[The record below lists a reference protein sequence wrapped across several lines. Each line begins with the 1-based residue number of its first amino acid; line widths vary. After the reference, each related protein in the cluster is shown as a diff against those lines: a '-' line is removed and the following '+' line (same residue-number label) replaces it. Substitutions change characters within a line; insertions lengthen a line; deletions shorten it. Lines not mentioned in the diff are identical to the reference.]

1 MSFVTDM
8 TDLPFPKS
16 DLNPVPVGADPTK
29 FQTAAEWNTL
39 CQAVVDLRTFVVRP
53 SNNIVAML
61 GNSQFTSKGCTTD
74 NMSRQPNVFLSNTKV
89 TLSKIYGT
97 ASSEPI
103 PLTDMGRGPLRIAN
117 VSTFPGFGPEVSF
130 GKELYDLLNGFGTP
144 VTSSNMPWVVS
155 FAIDGMAVK
164 QMRKGS
170 TYGTATPAFGGANA
184 YNAFV
189 TRVQS
194 VVSDTG
200 RRLGLLVGDLGP
212 NDGAD
217 ATDAANVA
225 ANWIGLWG
233 ELQGDLGDD
242 FPLILLNMHSAADA
256 AFRPTVVRP
265 QLALAAATI
274 GCRIIDYSD
283 RPLNSDNLHLGSRR
297 IYTVGGRMAAG
308 ARDDMG
314 LMRRT
319 SSIVAVRGYGEP
331 EYEGTTQKP
340 AAFPL
345 TQDQDLQ
352 LYVVGSMKNAG
363 GYTAIPAPTVPA
375 SGWVTHGNQTQ
386 AGGGQTQGAALFSRP
401 VTQADIDANPNGRFP
416 PGAQILLSN
425 DENYGKLFTLFGP
438 TLPVLDGAVTPFSGL
453 TAGGV
458 TTTKA
463 NSLVVI
469 AFVAQGG
476 GLAVNEHFTVANVN
490 LANLV
495 IVSDEPY
502 GLSTGNFGILV
513 VAVGTKVAPGAT
525 GNTTLTSTPG
535 GAANTTLL
543 AGFTAAFGVS

>member
-8 TDLPFPKS
+8 TSLPFATG

-29 FQTAAEWNTL
+29 FCSAAMWNTV
-39 CQAVVDLRTFVVRP
+39 CQAVVDLRTFVLQP
-53 SNNIVAML
+53 SKNIIAFL
-61 GNSQFTSKGCTTD
+61 GNSQFTAKGCTTD
-74 NMSRQPNVFLSNTKV
+74 NMSRQPNVFLSNANV

-130 GKELYDLLNGFGTP
+130 GKEIYDLFNGFGTP
-144 VTSSNMPWVVS
+144 VTAANMPWVVN

-170 TYGTATPAFGGANA
+170 SYGTLTPAFGGSNA
-184 YNAFV
+184 YTAFV
-189 TRVQS
+189 NRVKG
-194 VVSDTG
+194 VLTTTG
-200 RRLGLLVGDLGP
+200 RGLGLLVGDLGP

-217 ATDAANVA
+217 ATDASNVA

-233 ELQGDLGDD
+233 ELQGDLGTG
-242 FPLILLNMHSAADA
+242 FPLILLNMHSGADA

-265 QLALAAATI
+265 QLVLAAATI
-274 GCRIIDYSD
+274 GCRLIDYSD
-283 RPLNSDNLHLGSRR
+283 RPLNSDSLHLGSRR
-297 IYTVGGRMAAG
+297 IYTLGGRIAAG
-308 ARDDMG
+308 ARDDLG
-314 LMRRT
+314 LMHRKST
-319 SSIVAVRGYGEP
+319 IVAVRGYGEP

-340 AAFPL
+340 AAYPL
-345 TQDQDLQ
+345 TQDQDLL
-352 LYVVGSMKNAG
+352 LYVVGSIKNAG
-363 GYTAIPAPTVPA
+363 GYTAIPTPTVPA
-375 SGWVTHGNQTQ
+375 SGWTSLGNQTQ

-401 VTQADIDANPNGRFP
+401 VSQADIDANPNGRFP
-416 PGAQILLSN
+416 PGATILLSN

-438 TLPVLDGAVTPFSGL
+438 SLPVLDGAVTPFSGL

-476 GLAVNEHFTVANVN
+476 GLAPNERFTVTNAN
-490 LANLV
+490 LANLT

-502 GLSTGNFGILV
+502 GLTTGNFGIV
-513 VAVGTKVAPGAT
+513 VFAVGTKVVPGAT
-525 GNTTLTSTPG
+525 GNTTLVSTPG
-535 GAANTTLL
+535 GAANTVLL
-543 AGFTAAFGVS
+543 AGFTAAFGAS